1 MKLKIETT
9 TTQEKEIIIGFP
21 TFTKIVSTYK
31 TDYFAVLG
39 EETLINVSQYENVLG
54 HMVKLDNIEQAFAKG
69 FETIDNIEFE
79 NALNKVNLD
88 THKLTNKV
96 LQDIADL
103 EAENEQPTEDV
114 GTEYDPETQT
124 MN

>member
-21 TFTKIVSTYK
+21 TFTKIENRY
-31 TDYFAVLG
+31 YAVLNEDRVIVVYSYDNIIG
-39 EETLINVSQYENVLG
+39 NINERENINLAFEQGYELIENV
-54 HMVKLDNIEQAFAKG
+54 
-69 FETIDNIEFE
+69 EFE

-96 LQDIADL
+96 LQDIANMED
-103 EAENEQPTEDV
+103 ENEQPTEEV
-114 GTEYDPETQT
+114 GTEYDPENEI